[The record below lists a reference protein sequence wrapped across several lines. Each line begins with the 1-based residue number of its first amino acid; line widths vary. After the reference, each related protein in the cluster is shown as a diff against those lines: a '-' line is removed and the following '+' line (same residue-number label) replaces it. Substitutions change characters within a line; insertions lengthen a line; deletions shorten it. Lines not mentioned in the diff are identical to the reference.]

1 MALLDV
7 VDVLTDPDFVNTGI
21 KKIVRVQTVG
31 NDGVATYSETT
42 TTFTGVVTNDTGD
55 VLMRLPGASYVKG
68 TITIHTREP
77 LNVATSSTDAD
88 RVEWMGKQYTVTDV
102 QDYAHFGRGFH
113 AVTCEPVPMV

>member
-21 KKIVRVQTVG
+21 KKIVRTQTVG
-31 NDGVATYSETT
+31 DDGVATYSEVK
-42 TTFTGVVTNDTGD
+42 TTFAGVVTNDTGD
-55 VLMRLPGASYVKG
+55 ILMRLAAGTYVKG
-68 TITIHTREP
+68 TITIHTREI
-77 LNVATSSTDAD
+77 LNVATSGKDAD

-102 QDYAHFGRGFH
+102 HDYGHFGRGFH